1 MDIRGTTVV
10 IPATLAWAAATKVA
24 ADGGTKQG
32 FLGVSSVPVPIPE
45 RQRGGRS
52 QGFGLLISQV
62 SQNSPADTAGLLVG
76 DLIVSFDGES
86 IENAE
91 DLVNRLRG
99 NRIGK
104 AVPVT
109 VLRGASPVDVSVT
122 VGERPNR

>member
-76 DLIVSFDGES
+76 DVLVSFDGES

-91 DLVNRLRG
+91 DLVKRLRG

-122 VGERPNR
+122 VGERPKS